1 MRIPVKEAETSKP
14 DPSSRLPDRS
24 DACRHRGRR
33 PMPSFSRTT
42 QALFGSG
49 TGERVEI
56 FGFSADEAMQGG
68 LDLII
73 PENLKAA
80 HDRGFRHAVAAGKTK
95 SAGRAILTRAKH
107 KDSSKLYVE
116 MSFAVVTDPSGGV
129 SGALAIA
136 RDVTER
142 RLAELARR
150 ATQK

>member
-1 MRIPVKEAETSKP
+1 MRAVVEQAP
-14 DPSSRLPDRS
+14 DAVIFTDSAGAVRIWN
-24 DACRHRGRR
+24 RR
-33 PMPSFSRTT
+33 
-42 QALFGSG
+42 A
-49 TGERVEI
+49 VEM
-56 FGFSADEAMQGG
+56 FGFSTDEAMRGG

-73 PENLKAA
+73 PENLKPA
-80 HDRGFRHAVAAGKTK
+80 HDRGFQQAVAAGKTR

-107 KDSSKLYVE
+107 KDGSKLYVE
-116 MSFAVVTDPSGGV
+116 MSFAIITDASGGV